1 MSTDSADPRRE
12 LLRSLPSVND
22 VLRLEQLAEAKEQ
35 AGHARTVNAIRATL
49 GRIRDEMASGEV
61 GHAPSPDELAHLVL
75 SAIRAAA
82 RPSVRHVINATGVII
97 HTGLGRAVLPEAAL
111 RAVAEEVRG
120 YCRLEIDRETGRR
133 GHRDAAIGRL
143 LCELTGAE
151 AATIV
156 NNNAAATFLSLRAL
170 AQGIEVIVSRGQLVE
185 IGGSFRI
192 PEIMA
197 ESGAVLREVGTTN
210 RTRLADYEAAVSE
223 ATGLL
228 LRVHTSNFRVVG
240 FTEEASLAEL
250 VELGQRHHIPVM
262 DDIGSGA
269 LIDLAPYGFTEEPT
283 APGSIREGADLVCF
297 SGDKLTGGCQS
308 GIIVGRADLISRLRG
323 HPLYRA
329 FRVDKLT
336 LIVLETTLG
345 LYLDPD
351 TLLEA
356 NPTLRMMTEP
366 PDKVARRAQRIAR
379 AIHAACPEA
388 QITVSSAQAQI
399 GSGSLPTE
407 TIPTKV
413 VTVRL
418 PGWSADEL
426 ARRLRLS
433 DPPVF
438 TRIRDDRI
446 LIDAKTV
453 LPGEAAIIGKTLG
466 RISKGDPPG
475 GSAPGG

>member
-22 VLRLEQLAEAKEQ
+22 VLRLELLAEAKEQ
-35 AGHARTVNAIRATL
+35 AGHARTVNAIRASL
-49 GRIRDEMASGEV
+49 DRIRGDMGSGELDR
-61 GHAPSPDELAHLVL
+61 APSPDELAHLVL

-97 HTGLGRAVLPEAAL
+97 HTGLGRSVLPEAAF
-111 RAVAEEVRG
+111 RAIAEEARG
-120 YCRLEIDRETGRR
+120 YSLLEIDRETGQR
-133 GHRDAAIGRL
+133 GHREAAIGRL

-151 AATIV
+151 AATVV

-170 AQGIEVIVSRGQLVE
+170 ARGMEVVVSRGQLVE

-197 ESGAVLREVGTTN
+197 ESGATLREVGTTN
-210 RTRLADYEAAVSE
+210 RTRIADYEAAVSE

-228 LRVHTSNFRVVG
+228 LRVHPSNFRVVG
-240 FTEEASLAEL
+240 FTEEAPLAEL
-250 VELGQRHHIPVM
+250 VALGRRHHLPVM

-269 LIDLAPYGFTEEPT
+269 LIDLAPYGFPGEPT

-308 GIIVGRADLISRLRG
+308 GIIVGRADLIDRLRS
-323 HPLYRA
+323 HPLHRA
-329 FRVDKLT
+329 LRVDKLT
-336 LIVLETTLG
+336 LIVLETTLR

-356 NPTLRMMTEP
+356 NPTLRMVTEP

-379 AIHAACPEA
+379 AIHTACPEA
-388 QITVSSAQAQI
+388 QIALARSQAQV

-407 TIPTKV
+407 TIPTTV
-413 VTVRL
+413 VSVHL
-418 PGWSADEL
+418 PGLSPNDL
-426 ARRLRLS
+426 ARRLRLA
-433 DPPVF
+433 DPPIF
-438 TRIRDDRI
+438 TRIRDDRV

-453 LPGEAAIIGKTLG
+453 LPGEAATIGKALG
-466 RISKGDPPG
+466 SIAKGAPPDDSTPEG
-475 GSAPGG
+475 